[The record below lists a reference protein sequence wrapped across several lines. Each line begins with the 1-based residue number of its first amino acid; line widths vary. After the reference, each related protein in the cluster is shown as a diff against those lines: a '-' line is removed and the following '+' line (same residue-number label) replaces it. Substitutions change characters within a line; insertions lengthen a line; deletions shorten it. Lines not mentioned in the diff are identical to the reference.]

1 MDRLY
6 TLSPSKTLKP
16 SLKIRP
22 TKPRALK
29 EKMTL
34 EQLQL
39 IMIESLQRQQKD
51 HHTKRTKIVKLD
63 TTEMLSSAADRVIT
77 ENETM
82 QVSVEQ

>member
-1 MDRLY
+1 
-6 TLSPSKTLKP
+6 
-16 SLKIRP
+16 
-22 TKPRALK
+22 
-29 EKMTL
+29 MTL

-39 IMIESLQRQQKD
+39 IMIESLQRQHKD
-51 HHTKRTKIVKLD
+51 LNIKRTKIVKLD

>member
-1 MDRLY
+1 
-6 TLSPSKTLKP
+6 
-16 SLKIRP
+16 
-22 TKPRALK
+22 
-29 EKMTL
+29 MTL

-39 IMIESLQRQQKD
+39 IMIESLQRQHKD
-51 HHTKRTKIVKLD
+51 LNIKRMKIVKLD